1 MKKSNNGKGI
11 LFGVLIVVLNAL
23 WIESFHLILPILKAG
38 TGSYSVATIV
48 LIGFTFL
55 TIMNVVVVLVGSYER
70 YQIIF
75 ILILLGTLIASWYV
89 PRGGL
94 ICAPLPLA
102 MFQLVTKRKGGE

>member
-1 MKKSNNGKGI
+1 MKQSRNGKGI
-11 LFGVLIVVLNAL
+11 LFGALIVALNAL

-38 TGSYSVATIV
+38 TDSYSIATGV

-55 TIMNVVVVLVGSYER
+55 TVINITVVLIGSYER
-70 YQIIF
+70 YQVVF
-75 ILILLGTLIASWYV
+75 ILILFGVLIASLYV
-89 PRGGL
+89 PHGDF